1 MINKLKY
8 ATISDIGVRDLIFY
22 DVSNK
27 EHLIDFCRKNGISY
41 LPTRDRKGIYKLYN
55 NDFVK
60 DELSADLSVNS
71 FDMLF
76 ADQTLEKF
84 EKINSNEIRF
94 ILDNGKIRGV
104 VHIIDYNNEF
114 LYVEL
119 YRAILRFENNLRT
132 VLIRY
137 GFDNRDFIDW
147 IYGQSINQKR
157 ESKREFWAKRY
168 LELIPDDLDKLN
180 KTELIRR
187 DANPFQTFY
196 LKELLLYFVSKRIV
210 NGNDIAIEELC
221 NLRNLIMH
229 SKDVTTYLV
238 GLNGTVIYNFEGLKT
253 FVNNC
258 KKFFLSYEVLEDL
271 IS

>member
-8 ATISDIGVRDLIFY
+8 ATISDIGVRNLIFY
-22 DVSNK
+22 DDSNK

-41 LPTRDRKGIYKLYN
+41 LPTRDRRGIYKLYN
-55 NDFVK
+55 NDFVQ

-94 ILDNGKIRGV
+94 ILDNEKIRGV

-137 GFDNRDFIDW
+137 
-147 IYGQSINQKR
+147 
-157 ESKREFWAKRY
+157 
-168 LELIPDDLDKLN
+168 
-180 KTELIRR
+180 
-187 DANPFQTFY
+187 
-196 LKELLLYFVSKRIV
+196 
-210 NGNDIAIEELC
+210 
-221 NLRNLIMH
+221 
-229 SKDVTTYLV
+229 
-238 GLNGTVIYNFEGLKT
+238 
-253 FVNNC
+253 
-258 KKFFLSYEVLEDL
+258 VL
-271 IS
+271 